1 MSLFTSLLWSV
12 KVTISH
18 SAPQRESKQEDIR
31 PPPLLHQEEFSFY
44 RHNCHFQKILLE
56 QTSLTKWFVNQWTEV
71 KKHWRLGLGTRA
83 LLLFLSSFVFS
94 RKALSVC
101 PWHRLRHLESIHS
114 NDGSS
119 SDKQVK
125 QTQLESK
132 VSGLGVMAFMGS
144 IMSKQG
150 VNQCSPETLRN
161 TEQNL
166 IGAFRRLETHGAPC
180 TADQR
185 ARRGLHRLTKSL
197 AKRRG
202 YWATLLKDIEK
213 ALTLH
218 HVRQWWLE
226 PPRTV
231 HPEGTQD
238 EEHRVLAPGSWGARQ
253 RDDFNEPRHTQKST
267 SFINL
272 RYLLFFN

>member
-132 VSGLGVMAFMGS
+132 VSGSGVMAFMGS

-161 TEQNL
+161 TEQKPHWCL
-166 IGAFRRLETHGAPC
+166 QKTRDPWSSMHSWSESSEGSTQTDKELGKEKKLLGHAPQG
-180 TADQR
+180 QR
-185 ARRGLHRLTKSL
+185 ESTNPTSCASVMTR
-197 AKRRG
+197 
-202 YWATLLKDIEK
+202 ATPDC
-213 ALTLH
+213 APWGDSGWRT
-218 HVRQWWLE
+218 QG
-226 PPRTV
+226 PGPR
-231 HPEGTQD
+231 
-238 EEHRVLAPGSWGARQ
+238 
-253 RDDFNEPRHTQKST
+253 
-267 SFINL
+267 
-272 RYLLFFN
+272 